1 MKQILIAA
9 AIAAGVSVAGIGL
22 ATIVTDFRP
31 ETKAIAS
38 KLAPAVVR
46 GIILGA
52 NVGPYQS
59 PAHIE
64 SRVTASGYAPAQ
76 TTNDWYSIAGD

>member
-9 AIAAGVSVAGIGL
+9 ALVAGIGCT
-22 ATIVTDFRP
+22 AIAIDFRTDAKP
-31 ETKAIAS
+31 VGSE
-38 KLAPAVVR
+38 LARALIS

-52 NVGPYQS
+52 NIGPYQS

-64 SRVTASGYAPAQ
+64 SRVAASGYASAPN
-76 TTNDWYSIAGD
+76 TIEIEYSVAAE